1 MVCINTFELYIMT
14 SFYDKRNFNLN
25 LNFISQQE
33 CRAEACGI
41 YLCLEQTVL
50 EVFGHSSSPHKQE
63 GDIHDISYINWLLM
77 VRAGLL
83 GLEFYTPETNEWRQ
97 AHMRARYVIL
107 RVLLEAGEGLVTI
120 QKIDC
125 SNEDDKPDIKVTLDR
140 SKIATVGKE
149 AIRRFLLALQVY
161 KSLGD
166 YENGSKMYE
175 RYSVVTE
182 EMTDLRSIVMAR
194 KEPRKLMV
202 QPHLYIDDACDE
214 SKMNPKVGIK
224 SFASTP
230 AGVIESF
237 LERFPGKDEELMS
250 LYELDAPHVTD

>member
-1 MVCINTFELYIMT
+1 MNLY
-14 SFYDKRNFNLN
+14 
-25 LNFISQQE
+25 FISQQE

-50 EVFGHSSSPHKQE
+50 EVFGHSSTSHEQKQE

-83 GLEFYTPETNEWRQ
+83 GLEFYTPETKEWRQ

-107 RVLLEAGEGLVTI
+107 RVLLEAGEDLVTL
-120 QKIDC
+120 QKIEC
-125 SNEDDKPDIKVTLDR
+125 SDVDDKPDIKVTLDR

-149 AIRRFLLALQVY
+149 AIRSFLLALQVY

-202 QPHLYIDDACDE
+202 QPHLYIDETCDE
-214 SKMNPKVGIK
+214 TKMSPKVGIK

-230 AGVIESF
+230 TGVIESF
-237 LERFPGKDEELMS
+237 LERFPGKDDELMR
-250 LYELDAPHVTD
+250 LYESDAPYVTD